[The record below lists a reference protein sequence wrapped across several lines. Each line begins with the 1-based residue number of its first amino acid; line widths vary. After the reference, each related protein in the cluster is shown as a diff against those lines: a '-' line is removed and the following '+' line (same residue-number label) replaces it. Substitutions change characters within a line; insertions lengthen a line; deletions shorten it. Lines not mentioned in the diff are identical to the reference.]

1 MPQKT
6 NLNISPYFD
15 DFDKDDNFYRV
26 LFKPGFPVQARE
38 LTTLQSM
45 LQNQI
50 ESFGSHIF
58 KEGSMVIPGNINY
71 DGEYTCIKVNSDH
84 LGIDI
89 INYADKLVGKRLR
102 GQASGVVAS
111 VDKYE
116 NISPTEGITDFT
128 LFVRYHQAGTSEEVA
143 TFSDGEVLITEES
156 FTYGNTN
163 INAGDTVASVVSEN
177 SSAIGSNVS
186 IGNGVYFIR
195 GTFVDVSEDKVIL
208 DPYSNTPSY
217 RVGLSISEEIITA
230 KDDSGLY
237 DNAKGFSN
245 YAAPGADRLKI
256 STTLTKKL
264 LTDFDDKNFV
274 ELLRIENGE
283 IKKLQNTSV
292 YSIIK
297 DYFAKRTYEESGDYS
312 LGNFGVQIAESLN
325 DRLSNDG
332 VYFDG
337 QVTDQLNTPSED
349 LLAVKVSPGKAYVR
363 GFDIETVSTTVLD
376 VEKPRDTRTVTD
388 ALVPF
393 EFGTL
398 FKVNFAAGLPFIGI
412 NNNSNTVELHN
423 RRKTTQFATAI
434 PTNSTKIGEA
444 RIYAYNLS
452 DAPYSNNAS
461 EFDLYLFDVQT
472 YTEIVVNEDLNST
485 QCPATSFVEGVSS
498 GASGFV
504 VTAASSST
512 IMLTQTSGT
521 FIAGEQLKINGTTEV
536 SRSVKTVKTFGIQDV
551 KSVYQDSTG
560 TVSGGELKVDFSAD
574 LVLQKKTAPNFSIAD
589 QITISSAGIATVAGK
604 NFVGIKSDTIIRYQ
618 TSSLSL
624 PTFNRVESV
633 AADGLSMTLAA
644 TTDVANVCDGNI
656 VAGTV
661 NFTIGAP
668 IVREKG
674 GLYAHLEE
682 DNISSV
688 GLSGSNLTVVKQ
700 IREKST
706 NASGQLTLTPSE
718 TGITSSRYETFDADR
733 YSIVYSG
740 SNGYEQLTS
749 DQFTLATDGSVTIQG
764 LLASQT
770 SDVTVNTTLKKIG
783 IKEKQKE
790 YIRSEKVNITNTSSG
805 ISTSLAGLSTS
816 PFYGTRIEDREI
828 CLNLPDVVKLIG
840 VFESLNTSAPVL
852 DSLEFPS
859 GLSLDTNSIL
869 GEKILGKDSG
879 ALAQVVTRSSATKVE
894 IVRLNDAEFAVGE
907 TVTFQES
914 NIQSAIAT
922 INKGNYQNVTS
933 HYRLDPAQREQYYDY
948 SRIVRKNDGYI
959 PSRRLLVVFD
969 YYRVPSN
976 DLGDVYTVNSYD
988 SERYKYDIPVLP
1000 SGIRVS
1006 NVLDFRPRVAQFT
1019 STTSSPFAFSS
1030 RTFATAGTNPTLVVA
1045 PLEGSI
1051 VDYSHYLPRID
1062 KVSLDK
1068 EGNFSV
1074 TKGVSAV
1081 NPKAPS
1087 NVDSAM
1093 EIATIELPAYLY
1105 NVKDAKIT
1113 ITDNRRYTT
1122 RDIGKIEDRVETLET
1137 LTSLSLLELDTKSL
1151 QVRDADGFDRF
1162 KSGFFVDDFKDVG
1175 RLDKNDSE
1183 VNVDSS
1189 NNELTTPI
1197 DFYSLKP
1204 QVALEP
1210 SINLDTADFTQ
1221 NLQLLDSNVQKTG
1234 DLVTL
1239 KYSEKT
1245 WIEQPLASRVENV
1258 NPFNMIDFT
1267 GRVQLS
1273 PASDNWVRNVF
1284 IDGGERSIVGDFD
1297 GSYIETIKISSTPD
1311 THIRSRNVSFAAGGL
1326 RPLARHYQFF
1336 DSASGIDIAPK
1347 LIEITMSSGVFTVGE
1362 NVQGFI
1368 NGNRSSGGTRIFR
1381 ARAIQPNHKT
1391 GAYNNPTTTISLNP
1405 YDRSL
1410 TLPTT
1415 YSASST
1421 VLNIDSESL
1430 SDEVQGK
1437 YFGYVTKGMVLVG
1450 ETSGAQAVVS
1460 DVRLVTDTF
1469 GDVGGSF
1476 FFRDPLASPP
1486 PPLRFETGTRTFKIT
1501 SSSSNAQPLP
1511 GSLLISSGETTYTTS
1526 GIVDTF
1532 RQTRVIVRRPPPPP
1546 PAPQGGGGR
1555 GGGKDPLAQSFTVD
1569 ETGAFLT
1576 AVDLFFANKDE
1587 NEKVTVE
1594 VRTVELG
1601 TPTSQLVD
1609 DFSRVTLEPS
1619 QVNTSTDGTVATK
1632 VTFPSPIYL
1641 EPSKEYAIVILAP
1654 TTNNYEAWI
1663 ARMGEKTVNTTTLPN
1678 AESVVV
1684 TKQYVGGSL
1693 FKSQNGTIWTAS
1705 QFEDLKFKLYKA
1717 NFATSQ
1723 GTAYFYNTP
1732 LTTIDANLPKLTL
1745 DPIKTL
1751 PRKLKVGITTTSTM
1765 DAILQ
1770 VGRKASDGTGTRPYG
1785 YIEQVGGRLATT
1797 EVSNV
1802 GAGYSNGSFSDVP
1815 LYTITGSGSGARGT
1829 VVVSANQL
1837 SSVSITTKGNGYVIG
1852 DVVGVTTSSVA
1863 KGTDGRVTVKTLD
1876 GKDTLYLTNVQGE
1889 EFTANADLVVYN
1901 GSTAVSFANTDI
1913 ISSSVVNSLY
1923 EGNVIEVNQYGH
1935 GMHATNNIV
1944 TLSDIEPNTVPSTL
1958 SAELT
1963 IGSASISVANT
1974 SIFGSFE
1981 GITTSKGFVKINNEI
1996 VYYDSIT
2003 AGSAG
2008 SGTLGI
2014 GTRGIDGSLVRSHP
2028 SNSQIFPYELNG
2040 VSLTK
2045 INKQHNMSANSL
2057 LSSSQDLDKYY
2068 IQIDRQDR
2076 ATGDTQLSFT
2086 DENYVGG
2093 KDVIATKNI
2102 QYNTLLPRV
2111 NLITPGDGTNVSAQ
2125 IRTVSGTS
2133 AGGSEVSFIDQGFES
2148 IELNEQNDLSS
2159 TRIVASEVNETN
2171 RLTNLPKNRSF
2182 TLGITLNSNDSNLSP
2197 VIDTANMTMIYGR
2210 NRLNNPVS
2218 DYAFDGRVNLNSEDP
2233 HTSVYVTNKVS
2244 LKQPATSLKVLVGSY
2259 RHSSADFR
2267 VLYQLYRTDSN
2278 EVEQAFEL
2286 FPGYDNLRDT
2296 NNDGFGDAVID
2307 STRNSGRADA
2317 YVVPS
2322 ADGQFSEYQF
2332 SIDDLEQ
2339 FNGFRIKIVMSG
2351 TNEARSPKFKD
2362 LRVIALA

>member
-71 DGEYTCIKVNSDH
+71 DGEYTCIKINTDH

-89 INYADKLVGKRLR
+89 INYADQLVGKRLR
-102 GQASGVVAS
+102 GQTSGVVAS
-111 VDKYE
+111 VDKYLD
-116 NISPTEGITDFT
+116 ISPAEGVTEFT
-128 LFVRYHQAGTSEEVA
+128 LFVRYHQAGTSEEVS

-156 FTYGNTN
+156 FAYGNTN
-163 INAGDTVASVVSEN
+163 INAGDTVTTVVSEN
-177 SSAIGSNVS
+177 ASAIGSNVS

-195 GTFVDVSEDKVIL
+195 GTFVDVAEDKLVL
-208 DPYSNTPSY
+208 DPYANTPSY
-217 RVGLSISEEIITA
+217 RVGLNISEELITA
-230 KDDSGLY
+230 KDDSSLY

-245 YAAPGADRLKI
+245 FAAPGADRLKI

-325 DRLSNDG
+325 NRLSNDG
-332 VYFDG
+332 VYFEG

-363 GFDIETVSTTVLD
+363 GFDVETVSTTVLD
-376 VEKPRDTRTVTD
+376 VEKPRDTRTVNNS
-388 ALVPF
+388 LVPF

-398 FKVNFAAGLPFIGI
+398 FKVNFAAGTPFIGV
-412 NNNSNTVELHN
+412 NNNSNTVELYN
-423 RRKTTQFATAI
+423 RRKATQFASAG
-434 PTNSTKIGEA
+434 SGTKIGEA
-444 RIYAYNLS
+444 RIYAYNLT
-452 DAPYSNNAS
+452 DAPYVDNTS

-472 YTEIVVNEDLNST
+472 YTEIVVNESLNST

-504 VTAASSST
+504 VTAASSAT

-521 FIAGEQLKINGTTEV
+521 FIAGEQLRINGTTEV
-536 SRSVKTVKTFGIQDV
+536 SRSVRTVKTFGIQDV
-551 KSVYQDSTG
+551 KSVYQDSTS
-560 TVSGGELKVDFSAD
+560 VSSELKSDFSGD
-574 LVLQKKTAPNFSIAD
+574 LVLQKKTATNFSLTD
-589 QITISSAGIATVAGK
+589 TITISTAGIATVPGK
-604 NFVGIKSDTIIRYQ
+604 NFVGIKSDAIIRYQ
-618 TSSLSL
+618 TSDLAAE
-624 PTFNRVESV
+624 TFNRVESV
-633 AADGLSMTLAA
+633 SSDGLTLTLAA
-644 TTDVANVCDGNI
+644 TTDVANVCDGNLPSTTQ
-656 VAGTV
+656 TV
-661 NFTIGAP
+661 SFSIGAP
-668 IVREKG
+668 IVKEKG

-682 DNISSV
+682 DNVSSV
-688 GLSGSNLTVVKQ
+688 GLSGSNLTVIKQ

-706 NASGQLTLTPSE
+706 DATGQLGLTPSE

-733 YSIVYSG
+733 YTVVYSNG
-740 SNGYEQLTS
+740 GYEALSS
-749 DQFTLATDGSVTIQG
+749 DQFTLGTDGNITITG
-764 LLASQT
+764 LNASQ
-770 SDVTVNTTLKKIG
+770 SSNVTVNTTVRKIG

-790 YIRSEKVNITNTSSG
+790 YVRSEKVNITKTSAG
-805 ISTSLAGLSTS
+805 VSTTFTGLSTS
-816 PFYGTRIEDREI
+816 PYYGTRIEDREV
-828 CLNLPDVVKLIG
+828 CLNLPDVVKVIG
-840 VFESLNTSAPVL
+840 VFESLNASTPVL

-859 GLSLDTNSIL
+859 GLSLDTSSIL

-879 ALAQVVTRSSATKVE
+879 ALAQIVTRSSATKVE
-894 IVRLNDAEFAVGE
+894 IVRLNDAEFVLGE
-907 TVTFQES
+907 AVTFQES

-933 HYRLDPAQREQYYDY
+933 HYKLDSAQREQYYDY

-959 PSRRLLVVFD
+959 PSRRLLVIFD

-1000 SGIRVS
+1000 SGIRAS
-1006 NVLDFRPRVAQFT
+1006 DVLDFRPRVAQF
-1019 STTSSPFAFSS
+1019 SSETSSPFAFAS

-1081 NPKAPS
+1081 NPKPPS

-1105 NVKDAKIT
+1105 DVKDAKIT
-1113 ITDNRRYTT
+1113 ITDNRRYTM

-1162 KSGFFVDDFKDVG
+1162 KSGFFVDDFKDTA
-1175 RLDKNDSE
+1175 RLDFGESE
-1183 VNVDSS
+1183 VNVDTA

-1234 DLVTL
+1234 DLITL
-1239 KYSEKT
+1239 KYTEKT

-1267 GRVQLS
+1267 GRIELS

-1284 IDGGERSIVGDFD
+1284 VDGGERSIVGDFN
-1297 GSYIETIKISSTPD
+1297 GSYIETIKISSNPD

-1336 DSASGIDIAPK
+1336 DSASGIDIVPK
-1347 LIEITMSSGVFTVGE
+1347 LIEVTMSSGVFSVGE

-1391 GAYNNPTTTISLNP
+1391 GPYNNPTTTISLNP

-1421 VLNIDSESL
+1421 VLNIDSEAL

-1450 ETSGAQAVVS
+1450 ETSGAEATVS

-1469 GDVGGSF
+1469 GDLGGSF
-1476 FFRDPLASPP
+1476 FFRDPLSSPP
-1486 PPLRFETGTRTFKIT
+1486 PPLRFETGTRTFKLT
-1501 SSSSNAQPLP
+1501 SSSTNAKPLP

-1546 PAPQGGGGR
+1546 PAPPQNR

-1587 NEKVTVE
+1587 NEKVTIE

-1601 TPTSQLVD
+1601 TPTDQLVD

-1619 QVNTSTDGTVATK
+1619 QVNTSSDGTVATK

-1654 TTNNYEAWI
+1654 TTNNYETWI
-1663 ARMGEKTVNTTTLPN
+1663 ARMGERTVNTTTLPN
-1678 AESVVV
+1678 AESVIV

-1717 NFATSQ
+1717 NFSTTP

-1751 PRKLKVGITTTSTM
+1751 PRKLKVGITTTTTM
-1765 DAILQ
+1765 NAVLQ
-1770 VGRKASDGTGTRPYG
+1770 VGRKVSDGTVGRPYG
-1785 YIEQVGGRLATT
+1785 YIEQVGGRLNTASVT
-1797 EVSNV
+1797 SV
-1802 GAGYSNGSFSDVP
+1802 GAGYSTGSFADIP

-1829 VVVSANQL
+1829 VVVTANKL
-1837 SSVSITTKGNGYVIG
+1837 SSVSITTPGNGYVVG
-1852 DVVGVTTSSVA
+1852 DLVGVTTSSVI
-1863 KGTDGRVTVKTLD
+1863 KGSGGRVSVTTLD
-1876 GKDTLYLTNVQGE
+1876 GNDTLYLTNVQGE
-1889 EFTANADLVVYN
+1889 EFTASTDLVVYG
-1901 GSTAVSFANTDI
+1901 GSTAVSYANTDI
-1913 ISSSVVNSLY
+1913 LSSSVVNSLY
-1923 EGNVIEVNQYGH
+1923 EGNVVEMNQYGH

-1958 SAELT
+1958 SADLS

-1974 SIFGSFE
+1974 SIFGTFE
-1981 GITTSKGFVKINNEI
+1981 GISTSRGFVKINNEVI
-1996 VYYDSIT
+1996 FYDSIT
-2003 AGSAG
+2003 AAGGG

-2028 SNSQIFPYELNG
+2028 TNSQIFPYELNG

-2045 INKQHNMSANSL
+2045 INKQHNMSANAL
-2057 LSSSQDLDKYY
+2057 LNSSQDLDKYY

-2076 ATGDTQLSFT
+2076 ASGDTQLSFT

-2111 NLITPGDGTNVSAQ
+2111 NFITPGDGTNVSAQ

-2133 AGGSEVSFIDQGFES
+2133 AGGSEPSFIDQGFES
-2148 IELNEQNDLSS
+2148 IELNEQNELSS
-2159 TRIVASEVNETN
+2159 TRIVASEVNESN
-2171 RLTNLPKNRSF
+2171 RLTDLPKNRSF
-2182 TLGITLNSNDSNLSP
+2182 TLGVTLNSADSNLSP

-2210 NRLNNPVS
+2210 NRLNDPVS

-2233 HTSVYVTNKVS
+2233 HTAVYVTNKIS
-2244 LKQPATSLKVLVGSY
+2244 LKQPASSLKVLVGSY

-2267 VLYQLYRTDSN
+2267 VLYQLFRTDSN

-2296 NNDGFGDAVID
+2296 NNDGFGDTVID
-2307 STRNSGRADA
+2307 NTKNSGRADA
-2317 YVVPS
+2317 FVVAS